1 LSGTARSFDF
11 YSVAFQFQARDH
23 FEFPPFLTGNIFRG
37 ALGSFLQSANP
48 GAYGALFGRA
58 ASDASLR
65 TTLPRPFAL
74 RCRNLDGRSY
84 SPGEVFSLH
93 LNLFLSD
100 LRLLEALTAAATAMG
115 HKGFGPLRS
124 RAELLLPPQHR
135 HYSLAMDDSVEPA
148 HAIRIHFDSPTEIK
162 TDGGVT
168 EPCHFPALIEQI
180 VRRLEHLSALYG
192 SGPLA
197 LDSKALRKQADAIQ
211 LRSANLKRV
220 DVSRRGSRLGQTHP
234 IGGFVGGAEY
244 SGDLTPFIRLLEAAS
259 FTGVGRHTVWGN
271 GEISIEKLA

>member
-11 YSVAFQFQARDH
+11 YSITFQFQAEDH
-23 FEFPPFLTGNIFRG
+23 FAFPPFLTGNIFRG
-37 ALGSFLQSANP
+37 ALGSFLRSANP

-65 TTLPRPFAL
+65 TTLPRPFVL

-100 LRLLEALTAAATAMG
+100 LQLLEALTAAATAMG
-115 HKGFGPLRS
+115 NKGFGPMRS
-124 RAELLLPPQHR
+124 RAALLLPPQHR
-135 HYSLAMDDSVEPA
+135 HYSLGMDDPVEPA
-148 HAIRIHFDSPTEIK
+148 HAIRIHFHTPTEFK
-162 TDGGVT
+162 TDGEVT
-168 EPCHFPALIEQI
+168 EPCHFPLLIQQI
-180 VRRLEHLSALYG
+180 VRRLEHLSALYSSGALTLG
-192 SGPLA
+192 SE
-197 LDSKALRKQADAIQ
+197 ALRKQADAIQ
-211 LRSANLKRV
+211 LRSANLRRV

-234 IGGFVGGAEY
+234 IGGFVGAAEY
-244 SGDLTPFIRLLEAAS
+244 SGDLTPFIRLLVAAS

-271 GEISIEKLA
+271 GEISTETLS